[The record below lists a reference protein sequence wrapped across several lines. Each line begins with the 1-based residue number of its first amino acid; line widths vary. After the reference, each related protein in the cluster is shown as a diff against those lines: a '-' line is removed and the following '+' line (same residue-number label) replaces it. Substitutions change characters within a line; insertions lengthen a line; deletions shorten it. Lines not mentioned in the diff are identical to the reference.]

1 MSSAVKLTKLVG
13 FHADTEMQATIYRR
27 AAEVA
32 EGNAS
37 AYLRRLAVADITA
50 AHARPTGVQSDIL
63 ARLAALY
70 RPRIAAGLADL
81 LTRAQIDQPLLLE
94 RLLLELFNALVAG
107 HPAAEIHL
115 TETSHATPLTPA
127 LAAPLPVAEIL
138 EAKKHLAAAARTVR
152 AATRST
158 ARSVIKPQR

>member
-1 MSSAVKLTKLVG
+1 MTSAVKMTKLVG
-13 FHADTEMQATIYRR
+13 FHADAEMQATIYRR

-50 AHARPTGVQSDIL
+50 AESRPTGVQADIL

-81 LTRAQIDQPLLLE
+81 LGRAQIDQPALLE
-94 RLLLELFNALVAG
+94 NLLLELFNTLASG
-107 HPAAEIHL
+107 HTAAEIHI
-115 TETSHATPLTPA
+115 HNTPYVTPPT
-127 LAAPLPVAEIL
+127 LPAPPVSEIL
-138 EAKKHLAAAARTVR
+138 NAKQKLAAAARSTTR
-152 AATRST
+152 AI
-158 ARSVIKPQR
+158 ARASAGKPGH

>member
-13 FHADTEMQATIYRR
+13 FHADAELQATIYRR

-50 AHARPTGVQSDIL
+50 SQARPTGVQSDIL

-70 RPRIAAGLADL
+70 RPRIAAQLAEL
-81 LTRAQIDQPLLLE
+81 LTRAQIDQPALLE
-94 RLLLELFNALVAG
+94 NLLLELFTTLAAG
-107 HPAAEIHL
+107 HTAAQIHIH
-115 TETSHATPLTPA
+115 TTPHVTPV
-127 LAAPLPVAEIL
+127 PLPVPLSPLLVAEIL
-138 EAKKHLAAAARTVR
+138 DAKQKLAAAVRTTART
-152 AATRST
+152 S
-158 ARSVIKPQR
+158 ARQSRK

>member
-1 MSSAVKLTKLVG
+1 MSSAGKLTKLVG

-50 AHARPTGVQSDIL
+50 FGAQPTGVQSDIL

-70 RPRIAAGLADL
+70 RPRIAAQLADL
-81 LTRAQIDQPLLLE
+81 LTRAKIDQPALLE
-94 RLLLELFNALVAG
+94 NLLLELFNTLASG
-107 HPAAEIHL
+107 HTAAEIHIY
-115 TETSHATPLTPA
+115 HTPDVTPTTF
-127 LAAPLPVAEIL
+127 PSLPISEIQT
-138 EAKKHLAAAARTVR
+138 AKTKLAAAARATTR
-152 AATRST
+152 AA
-158 ARSVIKPQR
+158 ARASAHASAGESGK

>member
-50 AHARPTGVQSDIL
+50 AAERPTGVQADIL

-70 RPRIAAGLADL
+70 RPRIAAGLAEL
-81 LTRAQIDQPLLLE
+81 LTRAQIDQPALLE
-94 RLLLELFNALVAG
+94 NLLLELFNTLASG
-107 HPAAEIHL
+107 HTAAEIHIY
-115 TETSHATPLTPA
+115 HTPDVTPA
-127 LAAPLPVAEIL
+127 TLPPLPIPEIQS
-138 EAKKHLAAAARTVR
+138 AKTKLAAAARATTR
-152 AATRST
+152 AA
-158 ARSVIKPQR
+158 ARASAGESGK

>member
-13 FHADTEMQATIYRR
+13 FHADAEMQATIYRR

-50 AHARPTGVQSDIL
+50 SGARPTGVQSDIL

-70 RPRIAAGLADL
+70 RPRIAAQLAEL
-81 LTRAQIDQPLLLE
+81 LTRAQIDQPALLE
-94 RLLLELFNALVAG
+94 RLLLELFDILTRG
-107 HPAAEIHL
+107 IPASAIHIFD
-115 TETSHATPLTPA
+115 TPHATPLDNLPSLPLEEIAKTKKL
-127 LAAPLPVAEIL
+127 LAADV
-138 EAKKHLAAAARTVR
+138 AAAR
-152 AATRST
+152 
-158 ARSVIKPQR
+158 ARLRIPQK

>member
-50 AHARPTGVQSDIL
+50 AGARPTGVQSDIL

-70 RPRIAAGLADL
+70 RPRIAAQLADL
-81 LTRAQIDQPLLLE
+81 LTRAQIDQPALLE
-94 RLLLELFNALVAG
+94 NLLLELFTTLAAG
-107 HPAAEIHL
+107 HTAAEIHIHN
-115 TETSHATPLTPA
+115 TPNATPAPMA
-127 LAAPLPVAEIL
+127 LPLPPLPLAEIL
-138 EAKKHLAAAARTVR
+138 DAKQKLAAAARTN
-152 AATRST
+152 
-158 ARSVIKPQR
+158 ARTSARQSRK

>member
-50 AHARPTGVQSDIL
+50 AGARPTGVQSDIL

-70 RPRIAAGLADL
+70 RPRIAAQLADL
-81 LTRAQIDQPLLLE
+81 LTRAQIDQPALLE
-94 RLLLELFNALVAG
+94 NLLLELFTTLAAG
-107 HPAAEIHL
+107 HTAAEIHIH
-115 TETSHATPLTPA
+115 TTPHVTPA
-127 LAAPLPVAEIL
+127 SLPPLPVSEIL
-138 EAKKHLAAAARTVR
+138 DAKQKLAAAARTN
-152 AATRST
+152 
-158 ARSVIKPQR
+158 ARTSARQSRK

>member
-1 MSSAVKLTKLVG
+1 VSAQTKLTKLVG
-13 FHADTEMQATIYRR
+13 FHADAEMQATIYRR

-50 AHARPTGVQSDIL
+50 AGSRPTGVQSDII
-63 ARLAALY
+63 ARLGLLY
-70 RPRIAAGLADL
+70 RPRIAVGLADL

-94 RLLLELFNALVAG
+94 RLLLELFNALAAG

-115 TETSHATPLTPA
+115 VDTPHVTPFVPPVGT
-127 LAAPLPVAEIL
+127 LLPVAEIS
-138 EAKKHLAAAARTVR
+138 EAKKHLTAAARTAARTDARAVR
-152 AATRST
+152 
-158 ARSVIKPQR
+158 KPQR

>member
-13 FHADTEMQATIYRR
+13 FHADADMQATIYRR

-50 AHARPTGVQSDIL
+50 SGARPTGVQSDIL

-70 RPRIAAGLADL
+70 RPRIAAQLAEL
-81 LTRAQIDQPLLLE
+81 LTRAQIDQPALLE
-94 RLLLELFNALVAG
+94 NLLLELFTTLAAG
-107 HPAAEIHL
+107 HTAAEIHIH
-115 TETSHATPLTPA
+115 TTPHVTPTSLP
-127 LAAPLPVAEIL
+127 PLPVSEIL
-138 EAKKHLAAAARTVR
+138 DAKQKLAAAVRTTART
-152 AATRST
+152 S
-158 ARSVIKPQR
+158 ARQSRK

>member
-13 FHADTEMQATIYRR
+13 FHADTDMQATIYRR

-50 AHARPTGVQSDIL
+50 AGARPTGVQSDIL

-70 RPRIAAGLADL
+70 RPRIAAQLAEL
-81 LTRAQIDQPLLLE
+81 LTRAQIDQPALLE
-94 RLLLELFNALVAG
+94 NLLLELFTTLAAG
-107 HPAAEIHL
+107 HTAAEIHIHN
-115 TETSHATPLTPA
+115 TPNATPAPMA
-127 LAAPLPVAEIL
+127 LLLPPLPVAEIL
-138 EAKKHLAAAARTVR
+138 DAKQKLAAAARTNAR
-152 AATRST
+152 AS
-158 ARSVIKPQR
+158 ARQSRK